1 MRRLLLF
8 ALPLVLA
15 CRGGESAPSR
25 RTVIDS
31 RDLYDPRSLD
41 PSLSTDVPTGRAV
54 GYLFDGLVR
63 FTPDAQV
70 EPGLAERWE
79 ISDDGLTYTFHLRQG
94 VTFHDSTPFVAR
106 HVVKSFERVL
116 DPTSRGGRAWPLLPI
131 RGADEFASRSAT
143 TIAGLSAPNDSTVV
157 ITLREPLAVF
167 IKYLAMPVA
176 SIVPDPVPE
185 NFSERPVGTGPWR
198 LVEWEHDDHLRFAR
212 NERYF
217 GKVPAAES
225 LLARIIPE
233 PSTAVAEFESG
244 NVDILN
250 IPVADTRNWEET
262 DAKSATLQTAAALQL
277 WYVAINTTRGPLAD
291 RRVRQA
297 INHAIDVPTVV
308 QQLMAGRGKL
318 AAGVIPPSLDGVDA
332 ARKPYAYDVAR
343 AKQLLAEAGH
353 PNGIDVELWSSQSPP
368 FPRVAETLQ
377 AYLREAGIRVTLVQ
391 REAAA
396 VREASRA
403 GQVDMHL
410 KDWYADYPDA
420 ENFLY
425 PLLHSASRGAGGN
438 VSFYAN
444 PAYDAIVTASRR
456 ELDDERRFA
465 LYRQADSLAF
475 HDAPMAFL
483 FFYNELYAVQPW
495 IRGFQIPAIFN
506 GQRFTDV
513 EIAGQEER

>member
-1 MRRLLLF
+1 MRRLLLL
-8 ALPLVLA
+8 ALPLALA
-15 CRGGESAPSR
+15 CRGGESSPSR
-25 RTVIDS
+25 ETLIDS

-41 PSLSTDVPTGRAV
+41 PALSTDVPTGRAV
-54 GYLFDGLVR
+54 AYLFDGLVR
-63 FTPDAQV
+63 FSPAAEV
-70 EPGLAERWE
+70 EPGLAERWA
-79 ISDDGLTYTFHLRQG
+79 ISEDGLTYTFHLRRG
-94 VTFHDSTPFVAR
+94 VTFHDGMPFVAR

-116 DPTSRGGRAWPLLPI
+116 DPTSRGGRAWPLMPI
-131 RGADEFASRSAT
+131 RGADEFASRSASS
-143 TIAGLSAPNDSTVV
+143 ISGLAAPDDSTVV

-167 IKYLAMPVA
+167 TKYLAMPVA

-185 NFSERPVGTGPWR
+185 NFSEQPVGTGPWR

-212 NERYF
+212 NESYF
-217 GKVPAAES
+217 GQVPEAES

-297 INHAIDVPTVV
+297 INHAIDVPTIV
-308 QQLMAGRGKL
+308 QQLMAGRGRL
-318 AAGVIPPSLDGVDA
+318 AAGVVPPSLDGADTD
-332 ARKPYAYDVAR
+332 RQPYGYDVGRAR
-343 AKQLLAEAGH
+343 ELLREAGY

-377 AYLREAGIRVTLVQ
+377 AYLGEAGIRVTLVQ

-403 GQVDMHL
+403 VQVDMHL
-410 KDWYADYPDA
+410 KDWYAD
-420 ENFLY
+420 
-425 PLLHSASRGAGGN
+425 
-438 VSFYAN
+438 
-444 PAYDAIVTASRR
+444 
-456 ELDDERRFA
+456 
-465 LYRQADSLAF
+465 
-475 HDAPMAFL
+475 
-483 FFYNELYAVQPW
+483 
-495 IRGFQIPAIFN
+495 
-506 GQRFTDV
+506 
-513 EIAGQEER
+513 